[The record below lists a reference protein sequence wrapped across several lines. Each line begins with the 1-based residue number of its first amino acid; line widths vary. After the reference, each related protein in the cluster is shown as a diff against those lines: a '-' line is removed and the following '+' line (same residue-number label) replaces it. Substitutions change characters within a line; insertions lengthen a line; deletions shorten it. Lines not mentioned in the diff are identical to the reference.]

1 MSYWRVG
8 VAAVVPSSGSLA
20 STEVQAQHAG
30 ETKHLLAAALSALA
44 AESSNQH
51 QTDHRHPTPNTNTQH
66 PTQHHHD
73 HTTYAAGDTSLLLPQ
88 Y

>member
-51 QTDHRHPTPNTNTQH
+51 QTDHRQAANQTPPRPHNLRS
-66 PTQHHHD
+66 
-73 HTTYAAGDTSLLLPQ
+73 G
-88 Y
+88 